1 MRKRAKSRGIQFRL
15 FQPPQRSPE
24 VPREVRQ
31 RVVRLLTQMLRQH
44 VVRGWAGGHV
54 PEASN
59 D

>member
-24 VPREVRQ
+24 VPGEVRQ
-31 RVVRLLTQMLRQH
+31 RIVRLLAQMLRQH
-44 VVRGWAGGHV
+44 VARGWADGHV

>member
-24 VPREVRQ
+24 VPGEVRQ
-31 RVVRLLTQMLRQH
+31 RIVRLLAQMLRQH
-44 VVRGWAGGHV
+44 VARGWAGGHV
-54 PEASN
+54 REAGN

>member
-24 VPREVRQ
+24 VPGEVRQ
-31 RVVRLLTQMLRQH
+31 RIVRLLAQMLRQH
-44 VVRGWAGGHV
+44 VARGWAGGHV
-54 PEASN
+54 PEAGN

>member
-31 RVVRLLTQMLRQH
+31 RIVRLLAQMLRQH
-44 VVRGWAGGHV
+44 VARSWADRHV